1 MDIRGSNAPTAFN
14 DGQEL
19 ELDPAEE
26 PDPNDFAFDD
36 ENDALLNFTEIPVM
50 SNDGAYEAAHSKY
63 KNNELKEDEQE
74 DMILDRGNEY
84 KMVSIMRQKG
94 RQLVSNPYDDPNK
107 LT

>member
-1 MDIRGSNAPTAFN
+1 MDIRGSKAPTTFN
-14 DGQEL
+14 DLQDL
-19 ELDPAEE
+19 ELDPEE

-36 ENDALLNFTEIPVM
+36 DNDALLNFTEIPVM
-50 SNDGAYEAAHSKY
+50 SNDGAYEAAQSY
-63 KNNELKEDEQE
+63 NKNNELKEDEHE

-94 RQLVSNPYDDPNK
+94 RQLVNNPYDDPNK